1 MTRFQCQTVNLK
13 NDSFYCTTDKLSR
26 FTHGAFASMWALPRI
41 EISRNFL
48 PLQTVDLV
56 HLCRE
61 LVHKS
66 GQSLRVCVSH
76 FLPQTPHEPTDM
88 SRSGI
93 PINSLRKDGPESFNA
108 PKVIPFWSEKQ
119 RIGIFISPERWGMS
133 RKVLFHELLV
143 CICGMGLCKILL
155 KDHIAVFRKHFSLV
169 NRQTLRFLSLQNVVQ
184 DHFLQDLL
192 LVDATIHTSLKMNQ
206 RSEGSCTH
214 AQPNHALAWELVS
227 LD

>member
-1 MTRFQCQTVNLK
+1 
-13 NDSFYCTTDKLSR
+13 
-26 FTHGAFASMWALPRI
+26 MWALPMI

-76 FLPQTPHEPTDM
+76 FLPQTPHDPTDM

-93 PINSLRKDGPESFNA
+93 PINSLREDGPESFNA

-119 RIGIFISPERWGMS
+119 RIGIFISPERWG
-133 RKVLFHELLV
+133 
-143 CICGMGLCKILL
+143 
-155 KDHIAVFRKHFSLV
+155 
-169 NRQTLRFLSLQNVVQ
+169 NVVQ

-214 AQPNHALAWELVS
+214 AKPNHALAWELVS

>member
-13 NDSFYCTTDKLSR
+13 NDSFYYTTDKLSR
-26 FTHGAFASMWALPRI
+26 FTHGAFASMWALPRS

-76 FLPQTPHEPTDM
+76 FLPQTPHDPTDI

-93 PINSLRKDGPESFNA
+93 PINSPRKDGPESSMLQKSSHFG
-108 PKVIPFWSEKQ
+108 PKNKGSHRQSVGVWAGKCSSMNCWFAFVEWGCAKSCSKIISLFFVNIFRLWIGRPFVFF
-119 RIGIFISPERWGMS
+119 R
-133 RKVLFHELLV
+133 
-143 CICGMGLCKILL
+143 CKTSSKITFF
-155 KDHIAVFRKHFSLV
+155 KTFS
-169 NRQTLRFLSLQNVVQ
+169 
-184 DHFLQDLL
+184 
-192 LVDATIHTSLKMNQ
+192 
-206 RSEGSCTH
+206 
-214 AQPNHALAWELVS
+214 W
-227 LD
+227 

>member
-13 NDSFYCTTDKLSR
+13 NDSFYYTTDKLSR
-26 FTHGAFASMWALPRI
+26 FTHGAFASMWALPRS

-76 FLPQTPHEPTDM
+76 FLPQTPHDPTDI

-93 PINSLRKDGPESFNA
+93 PINSPRKDGPESSMLQKSSHFG
-108 PKVIPFWSEKQ
+108 PKNKGSHRQSV
-119 RIGIFISPERWGMS
+119 GMS
-133 RKVLFHELLV
+133 RKVLFHELHLGG
-143 CICGMGLCKILL
+143 C
-155 KDHIAVFRKHFSLV
+155 S
-169 NRQTLRFLSLQNVVQ
+169 VV
-184 DHFLQDLL
+184 
-192 LVDATIHTSLKMNQ
+192 K
-206 RSEGSCTH
+206 
-214 AQPNHALAWELVS
+214 
-227 LD
+227 